1 VQATALLG
9 AHSLGGMSPAN
20 SGFGVK
26 LSQQPVQTPWV
37 ENNAVFSNDYYKQL
51 LGVPFND
58 GGAFIFRQRC
68 ACVLSHAAELE

>member
-26 LSQQPVQTPWV
+26 LSEQPVQTPWIV
-37 ENNAVFSNDYYKQL
+37 NNAVFSNEYYKEL
-51 LGVPFND
+51 LGVPFD
-58 GGAFIFRQRC
+58 QGGKWLHFD
-68 ACVLSHAAELE
+68 